1 MDSKNTYS
9 VSERKLNILKSNKH
23 IKNYDRVQGFVLG
36 GSVSTYEPADE
47 TLTEDQK
54 CLQGIRKG
62 RSVSL

>member
-9 VSERKLNILKSNKH
+9 VSERKLNILKNNKH
-23 IKNYDRVQGFVLG
+23 IKNDDRVHSFVLG
-36 GSVSTYEPADE
+36 GFLSTYEPADE

-62 RSVSL
+62 RNVSL